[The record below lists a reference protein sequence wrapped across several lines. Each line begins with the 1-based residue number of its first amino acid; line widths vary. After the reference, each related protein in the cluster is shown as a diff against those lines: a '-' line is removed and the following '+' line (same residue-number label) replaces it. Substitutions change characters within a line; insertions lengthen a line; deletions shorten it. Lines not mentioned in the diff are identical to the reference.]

1 MKVQIMLVVVMLV
14 ASLFVST
21 TLGQYWNRGGGG
33 MYSRMGGFSRSFGGS
48 SGGGNRNFARWYGR

>member
-1 MKVQIMLVVVMLV
+1 MLLNNL
-14 ASLFVST
+14 LFMNYSFAYP
-21 TLGQYWNRGGGG
+21 GGGGG

>member
-1 MKVQIMLVVVMLV
+1 MLNCFFIVLLNNL
-14 ASLFVST
+14 LFMNYSFAYP
-21 TLGQYWNRGGGG
+21 GGGGG